1 MKLDK
6 KEREILVRSSLHADE
21 SVPELAKRCGVQQH
35 TLRSCFE
42 RLNSL
47 EAVRKVW
54 AIDIFRLGWHR
65 YELLYSVRGSGGKE
79 LAEFFQNS
87 SRVSFLGEVGGE
99 FDYEVVI
106 LAKNVGEVLDL
117 IQEANR
123 RCNSPFV
130 AKSLS
135 VQRTMNLFPRKYLS
149 PKAPKT
155 EVISLGNDPSGANV
169 SETDLKILEHL
180 GRTPDLQKQVLAE
193 KVGISRVTLDDRLK
207 RLKREGVLRGAL
219 FNFRA
224 SVYGSQNFK
233 VLVSTRGIL
242 PELRESFFK
251 FAMEHPNCTNFR
263 DGLGEWDYAFG
274 IEVEH
279 PEEDLAS
286 FRDKLWNK
294 YGEHLAKVQVLSR
307 LRILKNVSY
316 PMRS

>member
-21 SVPELAKRCGVQQH
+21 SIPELAKRCGVQQH

-42 RLNSL
+42 RLSSL
-47 EAVRKVW
+47 GAVRKVW
-54 AIDIFRLGWHR
+54 AIDLFRLGWHR

-79 LAEFFQNS
+79 LIEFFQSS

-106 LAKNVGEVLDL
+106 LARNVGEVLDL
-117 IQEANR
+117 IQDANR
-123 RCNSPFV
+123 KCNSPFV

-135 VQRTMNLFPRKYLS
+135 VQRSMNLFPRKYLS
-149 PKAPKT
+149 SKAPKT
-155 EVISLGNDPSGANV
+155 EVITLGAHS
-169 SETDLKILEHL
+169 SEATVNERDLKILEHL
-180 GRTPDLQKQVLAE
+180 GATPDIQKQELAQ

-207 RLKREGVLRGAL
+207 RLKNAGVLQGAL
-219 FNFRA
+219 FNFKA

-251 FAMEHPNCTNFR
+251 FAMEHRNCTNFR

-274 IEVEH
+274 IEVER
-279 PEEDLAS
+279 PEDLAS

-316 PMRS
+316 PMHS

>member
-6 KEREILVRSSLHADE
+6 KERDIIVRSSLHAEE

-35 TLRSCFE
+35 TLRSFFE
-42 RLNSL
+42 RLNSQ
-47 EAVRKVW
+47 EAIRKVW

-65 YELLYSVRGSGGKE
+65 YELLYSVRGKGGKE
-79 LAEFFQNS
+79 LIEFFHSS

-99 FDYEVVI
+99 FDYEVVV

-117 IQEANR
+117 IQDANR

-149 PKAPKT
+149 PKATKA
-155 EVISLGNDPSGANV
+155 EVISLGTNSSLANV
-169 SETDLKILEHL
+169 NEKDLKILEHL
-180 GRTPDLQKQVLAE
+180 GKTPDIQKQELAAQ
-193 KVGISRVTLDDRLK
+193 VGISRVTLDDRLK
-207 RLKREGVLRGAL
+207 RLRKEGVLRGAL
-219 FNFRA
+219 FNFKA
-224 SVYGSQNFK
+224 STYGSQNFK

-274 IEVEH
+274 IEVER
-279 PEEDLAS
+279 PEDLAG
-286 FRDKLWNK
+286 FRDKLWNS